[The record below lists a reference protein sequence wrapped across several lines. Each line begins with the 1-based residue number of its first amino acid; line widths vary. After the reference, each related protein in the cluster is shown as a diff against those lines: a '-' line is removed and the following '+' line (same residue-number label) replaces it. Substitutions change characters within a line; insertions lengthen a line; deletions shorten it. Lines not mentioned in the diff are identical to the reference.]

1 MGEDSFFNGLFNV
14 MWNMETDIFS
24 EKDKTLGL
32 LADIVPKCRKQ
43 RKRLEAMY
51 DCGAMDLIEQA
62 IADREHYV
70 LNMKRAVRVL
80 MSEMNLSCEKAL
92 FSVNQIAE
100 LWDGDLEFITEYDEN
115 ENLDDE
121 IISDS
126 EENFESEDNSDIENN
141 TEPGNTEQASADKN
155 SENEQSEE
163 NTEENNEEAGGS
175 EEQSNNDNNENDNNE
190 QDGDENMI
198 FLQDVTEEEN
208 AEQPQEEQQPQE
220 AQEEGGGDGGGEEEQ
235 PPKESL
241 FKKIT
246 EFWCRSDLEEGRP
259 LMIACPIG
267 WILLL
272 LCSAMG
278 AFLIYDIPLGDKFY
292 VPTFAFMFSVL
303 TSKRLYRHESSE
315 RFSLL
320 IGAFYLAAMG
330 RVFWLGKGYPP
341 IVCVPMVLAALFVFN
356 NGKIGSFLDESKKHP
371 FFAYLIIIVFS
382 AAVTVGAYAIQQ
394 LDV

>member
-62 IADREHYV
+62 VADREHYV
-70 LNMKRAVRVL
+70 LNMKRAVKVL

-121 IISDS
+121 IIHDN
-126 EENFESEDNSDIENN
+126 ENNSDIENN
-141 TEPGNTEQASADKN
+141 TKPDNTEQTSDGEN
-155 SENEQSEE
+155 SENEQPND
-163 NTEENNEEAGGS
+163 NTEETTGS
-175 EEQSNNDNNENDNNE
+175 EQQINDDNKNENDNNE

-220 AQEEGGGDGGGEEEQ
+220 AQEEGGGDGGGGEEEQ
-235 PPKESL
+235 PQPPKDSIL
-241 FKKIT
+241 RKIT
-246 EFWCRSDLEEGRP
+246 EFWCSSDLEEGRP

-267 WILLL
+267 WILLF

-292 VPTFAFMFSVL
+292 VPTFAFMFCVL

-320 IGAFYLAAMG
+320 IAAFYLAAMG
-330 RVFWLGKGYPP
+330 RVLWLGKGYPP

-371 FFAYLIIIVFS
+371 FSAYLIIIIFS

-394 LDV
+394 LDI